1 MRGMT
6 KSHIFQHFF
15 NVFFIKRYVYTAQ
28 AYNYKEEIMTKIKS
42 LFMTLL
48 LTLGVSS
55 AIAGSHGSTL
65 DIVKERGF
73 LKCGSN
79 TGLAGFGLPNDDG
92 VWEGIDVDVCRAVAA
107 AVFGDASKVEYV
119 PTSKVRF
126 TVLQSGEVDMLSRN
140 TTWTLQRDVELGLE
154 FVGVNYYDG
163 QGFMVPASLGV
174 SSATELD
181 GASVCIQ
188 VGTTT
193 EMNLADFFSANGMS
207 YEAVPVETNSEADA
221 AYTAGRCDVY
231 TTDASGLYA
240 SRAGYPD
247 PSAHVVLPEIVS
259 KEPLGPSVR
268 HGDSAWADIVRWSLN
283 AMIIGEELGITSAN
297 VDEMKSSKN
306 PEVLRLLGVNQVGDT
321 GAGYGQWLNLSDDWA
336 YNIIQ
341 QVGNYSESFEKHIG
355 PNTPI
360 NIQRGLN
367 ALYKHG
373 GILYAPPFR

>member
-1 MRGMT
+1 
-6 KSHIFQHFF
+6 
-15 NVFFIKRYVYTAQ
+15 
-28 AYNYKEEIMTKIKS
+28 MTKIKS
-42 LFMTLL
+42 LFIALIL
-48 LTLGVSS
+48 SLGVSS
-55 AIAGSHGSTL
+55 AFADGHGSTL
-65 DIVKERGF
+65 DVVKERGF

-79 TGLAGFGLPNDDG
+79 TGLAGFGLPNDAG

-119 PTSKVRF
+119 PTTSKVRF

-163 QGFMVPASLGV
+163 QGFMVRKDLGV

-193 EMNLADFFSANGMS
+193 EMNLADYFSANGMS

-247 PSAHVVLPEIVS
+247 PSAHVVLPEIIS

-367 ALYKHG
+367 ALYKNG

>member
-1 MRGMT
+1 
-6 KSHIFQHFF
+6 
-15 NVFFIKRYVYTAQ
+15 
-28 AYNYKEEIMTKIKS
+28 MTKIKS
-42 LFMTLL
+42 LFVSLL

-65 DIVKERGF
+65 DLVKDRGF

-92 VWEGIDVDVCRAVAA
+92 VWEGIDVDVWRAVAA

-119 PTSKVRF
+119 PTTSKVRF

-174 SSATELD
+174 SSASELD

-283 AMIIGEELGITSAN
+283 AMIIGEEKGITSAN
-297 VDEMKSSKN
+297 VDEMKNSKD

-336 YNIIQ
+336 YNILQ
-341 QVGNYSESFEKHIG
+341 QVGNYSESFERHIG

-367 ALYKHG
+367 ALYKDG

>member
-1 MRGMT
+1 
-6 KSHIFQHFF
+6 
-15 NVFFIKRYVYTAQ
+15 
-28 AYNYKEEIMTKIKS
+28 MTKIKS
-42 LFMTLL
+42 LFIALIL
-48 LTLGVSS
+48 SLGVSS
-55 AIAGSHGSTL
+55 AFADGHGSTL
-65 DIVKERGF
+65 DVVKERGF

-79 TGLAGFGLPNDDG
+79 TGLAGFGLPNDAG

-119 PTSKVRF
+119 PTTSKVRF

-163 QGFMVPASLGV
+163 QGFMVRKDLGV

-193 EMNLADFFSANGMS
+193 EMNLADYFSANGMS

-367 ALYKHG
+367 ALYKNG

>member
-1 MRGMT
+1 
-6 KSHIFQHFF
+6 
-15 NVFFIKRYVYTAQ
+15 
-28 AYNYKEEIMTKIKS
+28 MTKIKS
-42 LFMTLL
+42 LFITLL

-107 AVFGDASKVEYV
+107 AVFGDSTKVEYV
-119 PTSKVRF
+119 PTTSKNRF
-126 TVLQSGEVDMLSRN
+126 TVLQSGEIDMLSRN

-268 HGDSAWADIVRWSLN
+268 HGDGAWGDIVRWSLN

-341 QVGNYSESFEKHIG
+341 QVGNYSESFERHIG

-367 ALYKHG
+367 ALYKDG

>member
-1 MRGMT
+1 
-6 KSHIFQHFF
+6 
-15 NVFFIKRYVYTAQ
+15 
-28 AYNYKEEIMTKIKS
+28 MTKIKS

-119 PTSKVRF
+119 PTTSKVRF

-341 QVGNYSESFEKHIG
+341 QVGNYSESFERHIG

-367 ALYKHG
+367 ALYKDG

>member
-1 MRGMT
+1 
-6 KSHIFQHFF
+6 
-15 NVFFIKRYVYTAQ
+15 
-28 AYNYKEEIMTKIKS
+28 MTKIKS
-42 LFMTLL
+42 LFISLL

-79 TGLAGFGLPNDDG
+79 TGLAGFGLPNDAG

-107 AVFGDASKVEYV
+107 AVFGDATKVEYI
-119 PTSKVRF
+119 PTTSKVRF
-126 TVLQSGEVDMLSRN
+126 TVLQSGEVDILSRN
-140 TTWTLQRDVELGLE
+140 TTWTLQREVELGLE

-163 QGFMVPASLGV
+163 QGFMVRKDLGV

-193 EMNLADFFSANGMS
+193 EMNLADFFAGNGMS

-247 PSAHVVLPEIVS
+247 PSAHVVMPEIIS

-297 VDEMKSSKN
+297 VDEMKSSPN

-367 ALYKHG
+367 ALYKDG

>member
-1 MRGMT
+1 
-6 KSHIFQHFF
+6 
-15 NVFFIKRYVYTAQ
+15 
-28 AYNYKEEIMTKIKS
+28 
-42 LFMTLL
+42 MTLL

-119 PTSKVRF
+119 PTTSKVRF

-163 QGFMVPASLGV
+163 QGFMVRKDLGV

-193 EMNLADFFSANGMS
+193 EMNLADYFAGNGMS

-247 PSAHVVLPEIVS
+247 PSAHVVMPEIIS

-306 PEVLRLLGVNQVGDT
+306 PEVLRLLGVNTVRDT

-341 QVGNYSESFEKHIG
+341 QVGNYSESFERHIG

-367 ALYKHG
+367 ALYKDG

>member
-1 MRGMT
+1 
-6 KSHIFQHFF
+6 
-15 NVFFIKRYVYTAQ
+15 
-28 AYNYKEEIMTKIKS
+28 MTKIKS
-42 LFMTLL
+42 LFISLL

-65 DIVKERGF
+65 DLVKERGK
-73 LKCGSN
+73 LMCGSN
-79 TGLAGFGLPNDDG
+79 TGLAGFGNPNDAG

-107 AVFGDASKVEYV
+107 AVFGDATKVEYI
-119 PTSKVRF
+119 PTTSKVRF

-163 QGFMVPASLGV
+163 QGFMVRKDLGV

-193 EMNLADFFSANGMS
+193 EMNLADYFAGNGMS

-247 PSAHVVLPEIVS
+247 PSAHVVMPEIIS

-283 AMIIGEELGITSAN
+283 VMIEAEEYGINSSNADMMKTSENPQIKRLVGSEGELGAAFGLDNDWS
-297 VDEMKSSKN
+297 
-306 PEVLRLLGVNQVGDT
+306 LR
-321 GAGYGQWLNLSDDWA
+321 
-336 YNIIQ
+336 IIK
-341 QVGNYSESFEKHIG
+341 QVGNYGESYKRNIADTGILPDRG
-355 PNTPI
+355 PNQIWTKG
-360 NIQRGLN
+360 GL
-367 ALYKHG
+367 LYV
-373 GILYAPPFR
+373 PPAR

>member
-1 MRGMT
+1 
-6 KSHIFQHFF
+6 
-15 NVFFIKRYVYTAQ
+15 
-28 AYNYKEEIMTKIKS
+28 MTKIKS
-42 LFMTLL
+42 LFVTLV
-48 LTLGVSS
+48 LTLGLSS
-55 AIAGSHGSTL
+55 AFAGTL
-65 DIVKERGF
+65 DTVKERGK
-73 LKCGSN
+73 LMCGSN
-79 TGLAGFGLPNDDG
+79 TGLAGFGNPNDAG

-119 PTSKVRF
+119 PTTSKVRF
-126 TVLQSGEVDMLSRN
+126 TVLQSGEIDMLSRN
-140 TTWTLQRDVELGLE
+140 TTWTLSRDVDLGLE

-193 EMNLADFFSANGMS
+193 EMNLADYFKANGMS
-207 YEAVPVETNSEADA
+207 YESVPVETNSEADA

-259 KEPLGPSVR
+259 KEPLGPAVR
-268 HGDSAWADIVRWSLN
+268 HGDSEWADIVRWSLN
-283 AMIIGEELGITSAN
+283 AMIIGEELGITSSN
-297 VDEMKSSKN
+297 VEEMKGSNN
-306 PEVLRLLGVNQVGDT
+306 PEVLRLLGVES
-321 GAGYGQWLNLSDDWA
+321 GYGAMLGLSDDWA
-336 YNIIQ
+336 ANILS

-367 ALYKHG
+367 ALYKDG